1 MPGTITLVT
10 SSATGR
16 HYSCGARAAPRRA
29 ATGAKDSL
37 KMTQAGSD
45 EVDDGREMRGSVEI
59 KDRAMSR
66 TAIAA
71 ASKDPRVTRTTGGLS
86 RLTGRELPRADVTL
100 GEDTIA
106 VNLYIGVTWPSQ
118 ITEVTESVHATV
130 EAALATMTGLHV
142 HRVNVLVSDT
152 TLDTGPSPTSNTE
165 ASQPISPRP
174 PTAGPAAMPLAL
186 LFGFALLGVAFVAG
200 REFLIA
206 HGNLGGSPWIA
217 DAVSWISR
225 LHWQSWMIAAA
236 TGAAVVGLFVVFIG
250 VKPRTK
256 THSGLGE
263 SASTVWATPTDIARL
278 CSAAAQSTRGVVD
291 AHTVVTRKKI
301 EVRVERDAAYDADRI
316 DVGVREALAPVLSV
330 AAGERRLTVKQSVA
344 APTRVS

>member
-1 MPGTITLVT
+1 
-10 SSATGR
+10 
-16 HYSCGARAAPRRA
+16 
-29 ATGAKDSL
+29 
-37 KMTQAGSD
+37 MTQAGSD
-45 EVDDGREMRGSVEI
+45 EVDNGREMRGSVEI
-59 KDRAMSR
+59 KDRAISR

-71 ASKDPRVTRTTGGLS
+71 ALKDPRVTRTTGGLS

-152 TLDTGPSPTSNTE
+152 TLDTGFSSTSNTQ
-165 ASQPISPRP
+165 ASQVIAPRP
-174 PTAGPAAMPLAL
+174 PTAGPAAMPVAL

-206 HGNLGGSPWIA
+206 HGHLGGSPWIA
-217 DAVSWISR
+217 DAVSWIAR

-236 TGAAVVGLFVVFIG
+236 IGAAVVGLLLVFIG

-256 THSGLGE
+256 THSGLGT
-263 SASTVWATPTDIARL
+263 STVWATATDIARL

-291 AHTVVTRKKI
+291 AHTVVTRRKI
-301 EVRVERDAAYDADRI
+301 EVRIERDGAVDAEHVDAA
-316 DVGVREALAPVLSV
+316 VREALAPTLSV
-330 AAGERRLTVKQSVA
+330 AAGGRRLTVKQSVA

>member
-1 MPGTITLVT
+1 
-10 SSATGR
+10 
-16 HYSCGARAAPRRA
+16 
-29 ATGAKDSL
+29 
-37 KMTQAGSD
+37 MTQAGPD

-59 KDRAMSR
+59 KDRAISR

-71 ASKDPRVTRTTGGLS
+71 ALKDPRVTRTTGGFS

-142 HRVNVLVSDT
+142 HRVNVLVSDA
-152 TLDTGPSPTSNTE
+152 TLDTGSSSISDTE
-165 ASQPISPRP
+165 ESQAIPPRP
-174 PTAGPAAMPLAL
+174 PTAGPAAMPVAL
-186 LFGFALLGVAFVAG
+186 LFGFALLGLAFVAG

-206 HGNLGGSPWIA
+206 HGHLGGRRWIA
-217 DAVSWISR
+217 DAVSWAAG
-225 LHWQSWMIAAA
+225 LHWQSWMIAASI
-236 TGAAVVGLFVVFIG
+236 AAVVAGLILVFIG

-256 THSGLGE
+256 THSGLG
-263 SASTVWATPTDIARL
+263 ASTVWATATDIARL

-301 EVRVERDAAYDADRI
+301 EVRVERDAAYDADRVDI
-316 DVGVREALAPVLSV
+316 DVRAALAPTLSV
-330 AAGERRLTVKQSVA
+330 AAGGRRLTVKQSVA

>member
-1 MPGTITLVT
+1 
-10 SSATGR
+10 
-16 HYSCGARAAPRRA
+16 
-29 ATGAKDSL
+29 
-37 KMTQAGSD
+37 MTQAGSD
-45 EVDDGREMRGSVEI
+45 EVDNDHEMRGSVEI
-59 KDRAMSR
+59 KDRAISR

-71 ASKDPRVTRTTGGLS
+71 ALKDPRVTRTTGGFS

-152 TLDTGPSPTSNTE
+152 TPDTGFSSTPNTE
-165 ASQPISPRP
+165 ATQAIPPRP
-174 PTAGPAAMPLAL
+174 PTAGPAAMPVAL
-186 LFGFALLGVAFVAG
+186 LFGFALLGVAFLAG

-206 HGNLGGSPWIA
+206 GGHLGGSPWIA
-217 DAVSWISR
+217 DAVSWIAR
-225 LHWQSWMIAAA
+225 LHWQSWMTAAA
-236 TGAAVVGLFVVFIG
+236 IGAAVVGLCLVFIG

-263 SASTVWATPTDIARL
+263 SAPTVWATPTDIARL
-278 CSAAAQSTRGVVD
+278 CSAAAQSTRGVAD
-291 AHTVVTRKKI
+291 AHTVVTRRKI
-301 EVRVERDAAYDADRI
+301 EVRAERDGTVDAENVDAA
-316 DVGVREALAPVLSV
+316 VREALAPTLSV
-330 AAGERRLTVKQSVA
+330 AAGGRRLTVKQSVA

>member
-1 MPGTITLVT
+1 
-10 SSATGR
+10 
-16 HYSCGARAAPRRA
+16 
-29 ATGAKDSL
+29 
-37 KMTQAGSD
+37 MTQAGSD

-59 KDRAMSR
+59 KDRAISR

-71 ASKDPRVTRTTGGLS
+71 ALKDPRVTRTTGGFS

-130 EAALATMTGLHV
+130 EAALATMTGLIV

-152 TLDTGPSPTSNTE
+152 TLDTGFSSTSNAE
-165 ASQPISPRP
+165 ESQVIAPRP
-174 PTAGPAAMPLAL
+174 PTAGPTAMPLAL
-186 LFGFALLGVAFVAG
+186 LFGFALLGLAFVAG

-206 HGNLGGSPWIA
+206 HGHLGGSPWIA
-217 DAVSWISR
+217 DAVSWVAR
-225 LHWQSWMIAAA
+225 LHWQSWMVAAA
-236 TGAAVVGLFVVFIG
+236 IGAAVVGLLLVFIG
-250 VKPRTK
+250 VKPRTR
-256 THSGLGE
+256 THSGLG
-263 SASTVWATPTDIARL
+263 ASTVWATATDIARL

-301 EVRVERDAAYDADRI
+301 EVRIERDAAYGADRV
-316 DVGVREALAPVLSV
+316 DVDVRETLAPTLSV
-330 AAGERRLTVKQSVA
+330 AAGGRRLTVKQSVA
-344 APTRVS
+344 VPARVS

>member
-1 MPGTITLVT
+1 
-10 SSATGR
+10 
-16 HYSCGARAAPRRA
+16 
-29 ATGAKDSL
+29 
-37 KMTQAGSD
+37 MTQAGSD
-45 EVDDGREMRGSVEI
+45 EVDNGREMRGSVEI
-59 KDRAMSR
+59 KDRAISR

-71 ASKDPRVTRTTGGLS
+71 ALKDPRVTRTTGGFS

-142 HRVNVLVSDT
+142 HRVNVLVSDST
-152 TLDTGPSPTSNTE
+152 VDTGFSSTSNTE
-165 ASQPISPRP
+165 ASQAISPRP
-174 PTAGPAAMPLAL
+174 PTAGPAAMPVAL

-206 HGNLGGSPWIA
+206 HGHLGGSPWIA
-217 DAVSWISR
+217 DAVSWIAR

-236 TGAAVVGLFVVFIG
+236 IGASVIGLLLVFIG

-256 THSGLGE
+256 THSDLG
-263 SASTVWATPTDIARL
+263 ASTVWATATDIARL
-278 CSAAAQSTRGVVD
+278 CSAAVQSTRGVAD
-291 AHTVVTRKKI
+291 AHTVVTRRKI
-301 EVRVERDAAYDADRI
+301 EVRIERDGAVDAQHVDAA
-316 DVGVREALAPVLSV
+316 VREALAPTLSV
-330 AAGERRLTVKQSVA
+330 AAGGRRLTVKQSVA